1 MFISKLGHSFY
12 LADQH
17 NRRVAQLVLQIK
29 RYKNLRH
36 LILDFNV
43 NPFGS

>member
-1 MFISKLGHSFY
+1 MFTNKPGHSFY

-29 RYKNLRH
+29 RYETSN